1 MIHQKRRK
9 QQKLTMPE
17 EEDEEMSVVRFQEP
31 EETRHRQSNSNG
43 RGRHRDH
50 DQQHPDHHDWKQKKK
65 SHHRRS
71 SSSNSDTHE
80 RARRYIYSAISA
92 TFFFVLFREIG
103 WIDQMQNALAE
114 SSLHQYLPSN
124 KYKNNHRKND
134 NMHTINAGSVPSLAS
149 AAANMAATSMRL
161 GNALD
166 GVGITT
172 HGSLTTT
179 TTTGS
184 TSMNGASGPMMNA
197 AGQLLGNSKN
207 FLSKKEMMDYVKLV
221 DDTIVPN
228 SRPIMYTFFE
238 WIPPRSRGTSM
249 SDIADK
255 ALITEWKAAWKA
267 AGWHPIVLTLDD
279 AKKHVDYEDYAP
291 KLSKIPM
298 LGVAGVGHGGG
309 GTVVYNQLC
318 FFRWLAVAAAG
329 GGFMS
334 DYDVFPI
341 SRAPEVKTPP
351 PEDESATTTTAETTG
366 STTLQVLPEN
376 GNFTVYCRIQN
387 SRTAGIPCLMSGRA
401 EEWTRMAY
409 ALLENGI
416 RNTNANDNNNNN
428 AAESET
434 MWSDMLALIDMRN
447 ENKYQVHDAV
457 LEGHKVLL
465 ERDWTVAD
473 CDLTETKEAVHF
485 SHEALKLGYLPPGET
500 AENRPDIIRRFLSKW
515 KELCGNQMEKKQT
528 VLGISNE

>member
-1 MIHQKRRK
+1 MS
-9 QQKLTMPE
+9 
-17 EEDEEMSVVRFQEP
+17 EEDEEEMSLVRFQEP
-31 EETRHRQSNSNG
+31 EETRHRQSTSNG
-43 RGRHRDH
+43 RGRHH
-50 DQQHPDHHDWKQKKK
+50 HGQQSDHHDRKQKKK
-65 SHHRRS
+65 SHHHHRR
-71 SSSNSDTHE
+71 SSNSDTHE

-103 WIDQMQNALAE
+103 WIDQLQNALAE
-114 SSLHQYLPSN
+114 STLLQYHAS
-124 KYKNNHRKND
+124 KYND
-134 NMHTINAGSVPSLAS
+134 NLRNQGYNQNINAGSVPSLAS
-149 AAANMAATSMRL
+149 ATATSMRL

-166 GVGITT
+166 GVGVTT
-172 HGSLTTT
+172 HDSLSST
-179 TTTGS
+179 S
-184 TSMNGASGPMMNA
+184 TSMNGAGGQMMNA
-197 AGQLLGNSKN
+197 AGQLLGNSEK
-207 FLSKKEMMDYVKLV
+207 FLSKKEMMEYVKKV

-249 SDIADK
+249 SDVADK

-279 AKKHVDYEDYAP
+279 AKKHVDYSDYAP
-291 KLSKIPM
+291 KLAKIPM
-298 LGVAGVGHGGG
+298 LGVSGVGHGGG

-318 FFRWLAVAAAG
+318 FYRWLAVAAAG

-341 SRAPEVKTPP
+341 SRAPDVRPP
-351 PEDESATTTTAETTG
+351 PPPPTSTTTEEEEEATE
-366 STTLQVLPEN
+366 STTLQILPQN

-416 RNTNANDNNNNN
+416 RNTKPNDNNNN
-428 AAESET
+428 AMESET

-447 ENKYQVHDAV
+447 ENMYQVHDAV
-457 LEGHKVLL
+457 LEGQKVLL

-473 CDLTETKEAVHF
+473 CQITATKEAVHF
-485 SHEALKLGYLPPGET
+485 SHESLKLGYLPPGQT
-500 AENRPDIIRRFLSKW
+500 AENRPEIIQRFLTKW
-515 KELCGNQMEKKQT
+515 QQLCGDQMEKKQM
-528 VLGISNE
+528 VLGISSNE